1 MPTMTQTLPTV
12 ELFEAGQSPWLDN
25 ISRELIKSGK
35 LKSLIQEKG
44 VLGVTS
50 NPSIFEKAIGQ
61 AGGGY
66 DADVKRLYA
75 TGASTF
81 ETYDALTIADI
92 RKTCDLFLPVF
103 KKTKGGHGFVSLEV
117 SPDLAYDAL
126 TTISEAKRLF
136 KAVARPNLM
145 IKIPATPEGLSAIRA
160 VIGSGINVNITLMFS
175 MKHYQ
180 GVAQAYI
187 DGLADYKAK
196 GGDLRRVYSV
206 ASVFVSRID
215 TYLDKK
221 LDELAVSNPQAK
233 NLKGKAAVANSKL
246 IYQEFKKIFGSDKF
260 LKLQKSGATIQK
272 VLWGSTSCKNP
283 AYPDLLYVETLV
295 GPDTV
300 NTMPQVT
307 LDAVLDH
314 GNIKPGSIEEG
325 VAESREAVSKLSAL
339 GFDLNQI
346 GETLQKDGVRLFI
359 ESFESLMKTLEL
371 KREAFSKQK
380 KQAAK
385 ETYSL
390 SSQTVS
396 SVKSKIAALEGRDFL
411 NRFLKG
417 DANLWKSE
425 DYHQASINNRLG
437 WMTAHDW
444 IMGKL
449 YEIDRL
455 REQLLREKYKDMV
468 LLGMGGSSLAP
479 EVISL
484 VSKRSAK
491 SLRFHVLDTTDP
503 ATVFQVQKKI
513 NLKSTVFIVA
523 SKSGGTIETMSQ
535 FHYFY
540 DLVTKAYGKK
550 AAEKAGAHFV
560 AITDSGSSLQK
571 LGAEKKF
578 RKVLINPSNIG
589 GRYSALSFFGMLP
602 AILMGADVRPILK
615 SAREFA
621 VALRGQK
628 DLNQNPGVY
637 LGIVLAALDAENKDK
652 LTFLS
657 SKTLMPVAAWLE
669 QLIAESTGKEG
680 KGIVPIEGKKP
691 ADPALYGPDR
701 VFVVMKMRGEA
712 AKDLDQAAAKLKKA
726 GFSVIVSEW
735 PSDAAIGAEFLKWEI
750 ATAVAGI
757 VMQINPFDEPNV
769 KEAKDFTNRFLD
781 MLKEKG
787 KYENPK
793 NYVAAGGK
801 TDWDAF
807 FSQVKKGGYLALLVY
822 AERTPQ
828 VQQAFNRFREE
839 VREAYKLPVLLGFG
853 PRYLHSIGQL
863 YKGGTLN
870 GLFLAFVKRETKDAK
885 IPGTYY
891 TFGQLKK
898 AQAFGDIQAL
908 ESKGLPVLTL
918 DLGKNVTAGIET
930 IRKQLQLTLSKT
942 KTKRK

>member
-1 MPTMTQTLPTV
+1 MTTMTQNLPTV
-12 ELFEAGQSPWLDN
+12 ELFQAGQSPWLDN

-35 LKSLIQEKG
+35 LKSLIQDKG

-61 AGGGY
+61 ANGGY
-66 DADVKRLYA
+66 DADVKKFYA
-75 TGASTF
+75 AGASTY

-92 RKTCDLFLPVF
+92 KKTCDLFLPVF
-103 KKTKGGHGFVSLEV
+103 KKTKGEHGFVSLEV
-117 SPDLAYDAL
+117 APDLAYKTEA
-126 TTISEAKRLF
+126 TIADAKRLF

-145 IKIPATPEGLSAIRA
+145 IKIPATPEGIPAIRA
-160 VIGSGINVNITLMFS
+160 AIGSGISVNITLMFS

-180 GVAQAYI
+180 DVANAYI

-196 GGDLRRVYSV
+196 GGDISRIYSV

-221 LDELAVSNPQAK
+221 LDELAASKPEAK

-246 IYQEFKKIFGSDKF
+246 VYQEFKKIFGSDKF
-260 LKLQKSGATIQK
+260 SKLRKSGANIQK

-283 AYPDLLYVETLV
+283 AYPDLIYVETLV
-295 GPDTV
+295 GPNTV

-314 GNIKPGSIEEG
+314 GNIKPGTVEEG
-325 VAESREAVSKLSAL
+325 IPEAREAVSRLAAL
-339 GFDLNQI
+339 GFDLNQV

-359 ESFESLMKTLEL
+359 ESFESLMKTLEM
-371 KREAFSKQK
+371 KREGFLKDKNQT
-380 KQAAK
+380 AK
-385 ETYSL
+385 ENYSL
-390 SSQTVS
+390 SSKTLAD
-396 SVKSKIAALEGRDFL
+396 VKSKASDLEGMDFL

-425 DYHQASINNRLG
+425 EYHQASIKNRLG
-437 WMTAHDW
+437 WVGAYDW

-455 REQLLREKYKDMV
+455 KEELLQEKYKDMV

-479 EVISL
+479 EVMSL
-484 VSKRSAK
+484 VCKKSSKA
-491 SLRFHVLDTTDP
+491 LRFHVLDTTDP
-503 ATVFQVQKKI
+503 ATVFAVQKKI
-513 NLKSTVFIVA
+513 NLKSTIFIVA

-535 FHYFY
+535 FQYFY
-540 DLVTKAYGKK
+540 ELISKAYGKK
-550 AAEKAGAHFV
+550 AAAQAGAHFV

-571 LGAEKKF
+571 LAADKKF
-578 RKVLINPSNIG
+578 RKTFINPGDIG
-589 GRYSALSFFGMLP
+589 GRYSALSFFGMVP
-602 AILMGADVRPILK
+602 AVLMGVDVRPVLK
-615 SAREFA
+615 SARDFGG
-621 VALRGQK
+621 VFKSQK
-628 DLNQNPGVY
+628 NLEQNPGVY
-637 LGIVLAALDAENKDK
+637 LGIVMAILDAENKDK

-657 SKTLMPVAAWLE
+657 SKNLLPVAAWLE

-680 KGIVPIEGKKP
+680 KGIVPIEGKKAAAP
-691 ADPALYGPDR
+691 EFYGQDR
-701 VFVVMKMRGEA
+701 VFVVMKIKGEA
-712 AKDLDQAAAKLKKA
+712 TVELDQAAAKLKKA
-726 GFSVIVSEW
+726 GFPVIVSQW

-769 KEAKDFTNRFLD
+769 KEAKDYTAKFLD
-781 MLKEKG
+781 QLKQTG
-787 KYENPK
+787 KFENPK
-793 NYVAAGGK
+793 NYALAGKPIDFGN
-801 TDWDAF
+801 F
-807 FSQVKKGGYLALLVY
+807 FSKSKKGGYLALLVY
-822 AERTPQ
+822 AERTPEI
-828 VQQAFNRFREE
+828 QQAFNRLREE
-839 VREAYKLPVLLGFG
+839 IREAYKIPVLLGFG

-870 GLFLAFVKRETKDAK
+870 GSFLAFTKQESKDAK

-898 AQAFGDIQAL
+898 AQAFGDILAM
-908 ESKGLPVLTL
+908 ETKGLSVLTI
-918 DLGKNVTAGIET
+918 DLGKNAKSGIEAV
-930 IRKQLQLTLSKT
+930 RKQFQNASAKT
-942 KTKRK
+942 QKRK